1 MASYQWLHCGL
12 PRYLRPGAHKLELK
26 CHNAGVFQLMF
37 TNSKHGKKDYLVSSS
52 VYGEIKIWTVCPIE
66 GLECIWLSG
75 PPSDRL
81 QSVYLQVT
89 SLQHDSILAVA
100 DSTSIHLQT
109 VSQMLHPAEGCM
121 YPVQNPREGSLSL
134 AWDSSGSLL
143 AVCTAMGRLR
153 LYHDQGRHCTLLDLA
168 EHVLEVV
175 FTPGD
180 PSMMYCIRSRGISLL
195 NLKALPECAAF
206 CQAGEQKLRPTT
218 AAYKGSG
225 YQAAVLCDPGC
236 VGPTGCEDPIASSW
250 LPPVAPTP
258 SVPQARTASRS
269 ENPDN
274 TDATLIWYAAETAGT
289 GHCSSIYVWDI
300 RSVLGDAGLVP
311 DTSPGGNHCN
321 QLQFHDC
328 TLTAVALSR
337 CDTMMASTDASGK
350 LVSSEKEFGC
360 WAARY
365 AIRENGQP
373 ARTNIAVADDA
384 NREDGQPARTNKAAA
399 DDSSRPLQDI
409 TNTAGG
415 SSMQTAGWIW
425 RSCSP
430 F

>member
-1 MASYQWLHCGL
+1 M
-12 PRYLRPGAHKLELK
+12 
-26 CHNAGVFQLMF
+26 
-37 TNSKHGKKDYLVSSS
+37 
-52 VYGEIKIWTVCPIE
+52 
-66 GLECIWLSG
+66 
-75 PPSDRL
+75 
-81 QSVYLQVT
+81 
-89 SLQHDSILAVA
+89 A

-236 VGPTGCEDPIASSW
+236 VGPTGCEDPIARQEQHHALVRLMAAAGSRQGHQLAASGLRLMRLSAHSIHIHNFATK
-250 LPPVAPTP
+250 LPHQAAHIPRCTLTAPTM
-258 SVPQARTASRS
+258 TAAEASSSRA

>member
-1 MASYQWLHCGL
+1 M
-12 PRYLRPGAHKLELK
+12 
-26 CHNAGVFQLMF
+26 
-37 TNSKHGKKDYLVSSS
+37 
-52 VYGEIKIWTVCPIE
+52 
-66 GLECIWLSG
+66 
-75 PPSDRL
+75 
-81 QSVYLQVT
+81 
-89 SLQHDSILAVA
+89 A

-121 YPVQNPREGSLSL
+121 YSVQNPREGSLSL

-269 ENPDN
+269 GASDGSSRQPPGSSASGVRPQTDAPVSTFNTHPQLCHEAPSPGSTHPSLHSDSPDGQPMACSLSLCAAEVPESHPSCHPAISLGCPGASDNQQHCHGKSALPLQDIQLTYGSRKRQRTAGHCSGSGAKQKQTADYAWLQGADETPSAAPHHQGSQAYKSSTLWCNLEAEQMTAAEASSSRAENPDN
-274 TDATLIWYAAETAGT
+274 TDATLIWQVPSSL
-289 GHCSSIYVWDI
+289 GHAVQQTFHGITSGHPMHPVVWLGCHLWLK
-300 RSVLGDAGLVP
+300 SVM
-311 DTSPGGNHCN
+311 
-321 QLQFHDC
+321 
-328 TLTAVALSR
+328 AL
-337 CDTMMASTDASGK
+337 
-350 LVSSEKEFGC
+350 
-360 WAARY
+360 
-365 AIRENGQP
+365 
-373 ARTNIAVADDA
+373 
-384 NREDGQPARTNKAAA
+384 
-399 DDSSRPLQDI
+399 
-409 TNTAGG
+409 
-415 SSMQTAGWIW
+415 
-425 RSCSP
+425 
-430 F
+430 